1 MFVKNIH
8 AIVAF
13 AIVKIKEK
21 IIENNNKGIENAIIN
36 SIPKAFIKAPCPR
49 LAWDTYRWYPMNGI
63 WLIDGI
69 QMEGN
74 SLMREIENKHKMPHN
89 NSYDGMVDCAAIGAK
104 IIILKKKRFFSS
116 DTYIVDD
123 AVEVGN

>member
-49 LAWDTYRWYPMNGI
+49 LA
-63 WLIDGI
+63 
-69 QMEGN
+69 
-74 SLMREIENKHKMPHN
+74 
-89 NSYDGMVDCAAIGAK
+89 
-104 IIILKKKRFFSS
+104 
-116 DTYIVDD
+116 
-123 AVEVGN
+123 